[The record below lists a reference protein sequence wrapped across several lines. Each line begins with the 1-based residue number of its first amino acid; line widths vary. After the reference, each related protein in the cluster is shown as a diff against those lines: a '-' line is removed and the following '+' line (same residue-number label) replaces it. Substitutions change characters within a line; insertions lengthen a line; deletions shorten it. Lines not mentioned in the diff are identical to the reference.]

1 MPAESS
7 CAMIYVAQSQVPCA
21 VWSEEPQTH
30 KDSRRGGLD
39 YPLAHGYHGQV
50 EKEHMGTGMVVD
62 AL

>member
-1 MPAESS
+1 MVYA
-7 CAMIYVAQSQVPCA
+7 AQSQVPCA

-39 YPLAHGYHGQV
+39 CPLARGYHGQV
-50 EKEHMGTGMVVD
+50 EKEDMGTGVVVD

>member
-1 MPAESS
+1 MPAQPS
-7 CAMIYVAQSQVPCA
+7 CCMIYAAQSQVPCA

-39 YPLAHGYHGQV
+39 CPLAHGYHGQV
-50 EKEHMGTGMVVD
+50 EKEDMGTGAVAD

>member
-1 MPAESS
+1 
-7 CAMIYVAQSQVPCA
+7 MIYVAQSQVPCA

-50 EKEHMGTGMVVD
+50 EKEHMETGVVVD